1 MSLLGNFGRRIG
13 RDNHVLKNSLT
24 LAITSLLANLF
35 NYLFYFYT
43 ARYLGPT
50 DYGIF
55 GTLLSIYFGFF
66 FLTNIMNYLVINYI
80 SYFKAKTQY
89 DKIRRLFDV
98 LVRSMALIGGVI
110 FLAMWMLSSR
120 INAFIHAP
128 TTVPIIFLG
137 LFLWAYIILASF
149 FGMLNGMQKFS
160 SLGSS
165 RVLDG
170 FFTLIFGV
178 IFLSLDM
185 GISGGMLALFF
196 AALLTIPFA
205 IVPLKYIL
213 AIHPARIGD
222 IGIWEYVVKAIV
234 PSIFIA
240 IMLNADVILVKLVFD
255 DVQAGYFAAAS
266 LMGKVIFFICSGMM
280 AVIFPKAA
288 ELSSNGHDA
297 TPLLKD
303 GLTYTAIVGFA
314 ISLLYI
320 IFPNFFAHIL
330 FSQEYQISDLIG
342 PYALSVTFLSMAN
355 VFVMYN
361 MAIKK
366 FGASYILIPF
376 TAIQLTA
383 MAVFHSSLRQVLVV
397 NAFVMFLMCMAIIYF
412 NKEDFIKM
420 FKKTTGYH
428 KYPISAYLRVKTSA
442 GDESTSSS
450 RKIKVKELNE
460 FLPYDDVEMVDID
473 ENGNKRQQ

>member
-266 LMGKVIFFICSGMM
+266 LMGKG
-280 AVIFPKAA
+280 
-288 ELSSNGHDA
+288 
-297 TPLLKD
+297 
-303 GLTYTAIVGFA
+303 
-314 ISLLYI
+314 
-320 IFPNFFAHIL
+320 
-330 FSQEYQISDLIG
+330 
-342 PYALSVTFLSMAN
+342 
-355 VFVMYN
+355 
-361 MAIKK
+361 
-366 FGASYILIPF
+366 
-376 TAIQLTA
+376 
-383 MAVFHSSLRQVLVV
+383 
-397 NAFVMFLMCMAIIYF
+397 
-412 NKEDFIKM
+412 
-420 FKKTTGYH
+420 
-428 KYPISAYLRVKTSA
+428 
-442 GDESTSSS
+442 
-450 RKIKVKELNE
+450 
-460 FLPYDDVEMVDID
+460 
-473 ENGNKRQQ
+473 